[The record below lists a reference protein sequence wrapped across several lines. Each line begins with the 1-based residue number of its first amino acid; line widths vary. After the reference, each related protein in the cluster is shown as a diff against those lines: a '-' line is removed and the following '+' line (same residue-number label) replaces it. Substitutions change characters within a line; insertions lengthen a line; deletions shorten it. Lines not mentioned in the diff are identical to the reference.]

1 MEPGV
6 HVAGWKEVFADVFV
20 TLQTIRP
27 TSGAAENPIGV
38 PWHPI
43 RKSLT
48 FSSCTEVVRLPR

>member
-6 HVAGWKEVFADVFV
+6 HVAVWKEAFADVFV

-27 TSGAAENPIGV
+27 TSGAAENPIGLRS
-38 PWHPI
+38 HPT

-48 FSSCTEVVRLPR
+48 FSNRTEVVRFPR